1 VAIRLALVSLAA
13 AAKHPDMV
21 QGVVMMSLLIIGGRA
36 IPEFLRPVVA
46 AIKSL
51 IASPPV
57 LQTLFRVVRR
67 PGEAPLVN
75 ALLP

>member
-1 VAIRLALVSLAA
+1 
-13 AAKHPDMV
+13 MV
-21 QGVVMMSLLIIGGRA
+21 QGVVMMSLPDPSLEEA

-67 PGEAPLVN
+67 PGECWLS
-75 ALLP
+75 LLRQPSMMPSMNW

>member
-1 VAIRLALVSLAA
+1 
-13 AAKHPDMV
+13 
-21 QGVVMMSLLIIGGRA
+21 MMSLPDPSLEEEA

-57 LQTLFRVVRR
+57 LKTVSGASQIDGGAKLGTPTLM
-67 PGEAPLVN
+67 
-75 ALLP
+75 LLPMNWWTF